1 MSDTTFRIAIDSSGA
16 EAGARRV
23 QQSLEAIQA
32 EAAKTANA
40 IDAMRSNL
48 KTGSG
53 IEAGSRGIQ
62 RNLRGIQQEASR
74 TVIET
79 RNMEAGFNRLG
90 SSSGGAGEIRR
101 NLQEV
106 NNEARR
112 VVSNTDGMRGGFSR
126 LITAATS
133 LQGILAGMGAAAT
146 FQEWFRT
153 VSDFEMSMSR
163 VRSATRATG
172 EELQS
177 LEDMAR
183 TLGST
188 QKFGA
193 KETADGMAELAFAGM
208 ETNEVLAMM
217 PSVIDMATASEIDLS
232 KAAKVAT
239 QTLSIF
245 RLEAS
250 DMGRV
255 ADTLAK
261 AAAISSTDIRG
272 IGSALSY
279 VGPVAAAF
287 GYEIEDLAAAIAL
300 MSNQGLDAERAGTGL
315 RRVLSVLN
323 NPTKEVQKE
332 VAILGLNLSQI
343 APSAN
348 DFETVLNRLRASGIT
363 AAQAFKMFGDEG
375 APAIISLLNNVD
387 ELGKFETAVRN
398 AGGEAAKV
406 AAIMNDNI
414 GNDFNT
420 MIAVTRELAMQLG
433 DSGLSG
439 GLRSLIQAATGVMR
453 VWAGQDKV
461 LGDSLAHY
469 QEMAETVEQL
479 AVIVG
484 TTFVA
489 RALGPMIAKQAQ
501 ATAAKVS
508 FVAASMAAQRVV
520 AAEATTAAAA
530 AASSLA
536 VAQANYAGAQAQLR
550 MAVATSQATGS
561 MAVQNVA
568 ATNLRNAH
576 IALGLAQARATAT
589 SVAMNTA
596 VAATTIRARAATVA
610 MAGLNAAMAFF
621 GGPVGAAI
629 VAIAGGIYLLNQ
641 RTDQAAESQKIH
653 NDRMDRMVQ
662 INAELAGATAE
673 RRAELEAER
682 QQLVKNTEAE
692 LDRANAQLMALEAR
706 KAEGRL
712 TTVDKIEN
720 APRAL
725 DKALGFKGAGINDA
739 VEAIG
744 SLPGMGFLGN
754 TLNLSTGDMKLETTD
769 KQIADTSDQVKTLR
783 DRIAALKTE
792 AAKPTKAI
800 SVKPTT
806 PRQATIPK
814 GMASPDGS
822 DKLSDTEKMLENLRF
837 EEQQLNRTAL
847 MREVYNNLRRA
858 DIDTSKMQASTYEEL
873 LPQLSAEGE
882 QIASLTRVLFDAEL
896 AEKARDEAIKNG
908 LESSRERERQEER
921 QRELVQNTITGLQ
934 EEERSYRQMAD
945 TIGMSNREYEVETG
959 LMEIRNRLLAEG
971 ATLTGQQEEQVRRL
985 LGAVYDHKN
994 GVEGANQALA
1004 EYARSLELTSL
1015 TMANA
1020 AISGLGHFED
1030 ALVDI
1035 VTGSKSAKE
1044 AVADMAKAIA
1054 ADLARMAIRAAIIR
1068 PLMMGFGFATG
1079 GVMTSSG
1086 PAMGGD
1092 PYAFAKG
1099 GIMTSRGPLPLNTY
1113 AGGGIANSPQV
1124 AIFGEG
1130 RKPEAFVPL
1139 PDGRNIPVKL
1149 QGGGDARPASPGG
1162 NTFVA
1167 HVNVTPPQGSSQQDA
1182 ERFGEVISRQMESAF
1197 TDMLQR
1203 QQRPGGLLNPNG
1215 GY

>member
-23 QQSLEAIQA
+23 QQSLEAIRQ
-32 EAAKTANA
+32 EAARTANA
-40 IDAMRSNL
+40 IDAMRGNL
-48 KTGSG
+48 KTGSD

-62 RNLRGIQQEASR
+62 RNLRGIQQEAAR
-74 TVIET
+74 TVTET

-90 SSSGGAGEIRR
+90 SSGGGASDIRR
-101 NLQEV
+101 NLQDV

-112 VVSNTDGMRGGFSR
+112 VVSSTDDMRGGFSR
-126 LITAATS
+126 LVNTATS
-133 LQGILAGMGAAAT
+133 LQGVLAGMGAAAT

-153 VSDFEMSMSR
+153 VSDFETSMSR
-163 VRSATRATG
+163 IRTATRATG

-208 ETNEVLAMM
+208 ETNEVLAAM
-217 PSVIDMATASEIDLS
+217 PAVINMATASEIDLAQAS
-232 KAAKVAT
+232 KIAT
-239 QTLSIF
+239 NTLSIF

-255 ADTLAK
+255 SDVLAK
-261 AAAISSTDIRG
+261 AAAISSTNIRG
-272 IGSALSY
+272 IGMALSY

-287 GYEIEDLAAAIAL
+287 GAEVEDLSAAIAL
-300 MSNQGLDAERAGTGL
+300 LSNNGLDAERAGTGL
-315 RRVLSVLN
+315 RGVLAVLN
-323 NPTKEVQKE
+323 DPTKEVRKE
-332 VAILGLNLSQI
+332 VSNLGLSLRDI
-343 APSAN
+343 APSSN
-348 DFETVLNRLRASGIT
+348 TLLQIMQKLRGAGIT
-363 AAQAFKMFGDEG
+363 ASQAFAMFGNEA
-375 APAIISLLNNVD
+375 APAVINLLNNTD
-387 ELGKFETAVRN
+387 ELERFGQVVRDN
-398 AGGEAAKV
+398 ADEAAKM

-414 GNDFNT
+414 GSDFNT

-439 GLRSLIQAATGVMR
+439 SLRSLIQGATGVMR

-461 LGDSLAHY
+461 LGDSLQHY
-469 QEMAETVEQL
+469 QEMAKVVEQL
-479 AVIVG
+479 AVIIG
-484 TTFVA
+484 TTLVA
-489 RALGPMIAKQAQ
+489 KALGPMIAKQGQ

-508 FVAASMAAQRVV
+508 FVAASLAAQR
-520 AAEATTAAAA
+520 ATALEASTAAAA
-530 AASSLA
+530 AASTLA
-536 VAQANYAGAQAQLR
+536 IAQANVAGAQAQLR

-561 MAVQNVA
+561 MVAQNLA
-568 ATNLRNAH
+568 ATNLRTAH
-576 IALGLAQARATAT
+576 IALGIAQARATAT
-589 SVAMNTA
+589 SAAMNTA
-596 VAATTIRARAATVA
+596 LAATTLRARAATVA
-610 MAGLNAAMAFF
+610 MAGLNTAMAFF

-629 VAIAGGIYLLNQ
+629 TAIAGGIYLLHQ
-641 RTDQAAESQKIH
+641 RTDEAAESQKIH

-662 INAELAGATAE
+662 INSELAGATAE

-706 KAEGRL
+706 KAAGQA
-712 TTVDKIEN
+712 TIVDKVEN

-725 DKALGFKGAGINDA
+725 DQALGFKGAGINDA

-744 SLPGMGFLGN
+744 SLPGMGALGSM
-754 TLNLSTGDMKLETTD
+754 LNLSTGDMKLETTD
-769 KQIADTSDQVKTLR
+769 KQIADTSGQVKTLT
-783 DRIAALKTE
+783 DRLAALKTKIAE
-792 AAKPTKAI
+792 PTKPI
-800 SVKPTT
+800 TVKPT
-806 PRQATIPK
+806 RQELIPK
-814 GMASPDGS
+814 GSPSEKGS
-822 DKLSDTEKMLENLRF
+822 EDELSDSERMLEALRF
-837 EEQQLNRTAL
+837 EEEQLNRTAL

-858 DIDTSKMQASTYEEL
+858 DIDTSKIQASTFEEL

-896 AEKARDEAIKNG
+896 AEKAREEAIKRG
-908 LESSRERERQEER
+908 LETSRERERQEER

-934 EEERSYRQMAD
+934 EEERYYRQLSG
-945 TIGMSNREYEVETG
+945 TIGMSNREFEVEAG

-971 ATLTGQQEEQVRRL
+971 ATLTAQQEAAIRRL
-985 LGAVYDHKN
+985 LGAVWDHKN
-994 GVEGANQALA
+994 GVEGARQALA
-1004 EYARSLELTSL
+1004 EYARSLELTAEV
-1015 TMANA
+1015 MAQG
-1020 AISGLGHFED
+1020 AIRGFGHLED

-1054 ADLARMAIRAAIIR
+1054 ADFARMAIRAAIMR
-1068 PLMMGFGFATG
+1068 PMMMAFGFATG

-1086 PAMGGD
+1086 PAIGGD

-1099 GIMTSRGPLPLNTY
+1099 GIMTSMGPLPLNTY
-1113 AGGGIANSPQV
+1113 AGGGVANTPQV

-1149 QGGGDARPASPGG
+1149 QGGGEGRPSGPGG

-1167 HVNVTPPQGSSQQDA
+1167 NVNVTPPQGSSQQDA